1 MLIRNRNP
9 IQGATMANKATHRRN
24 IEVSET
30 AQRYDGLRKSIPF
43 IRKPNILLLTCGIS
57 GTFPNEVPLILQMVK
72 EFDAFNEGNDPWNE
86 HDFGAFDFRGEKIFW
101 KIDDYGGHKD
111 YELVMTVML
120 ASEY

>member
-1 MLIRNRNP
+1 MAGR
-9 IQGATMANKATHRRN
+9 ATDRSTTE
-24 IEVSET
+24 IFET
-30 AQRYDGLRKSIPF
+30 AQRYDRLRQSIPF

-72 EFDAFNEGNDPWNE
+72 EFDAFKEGNDPWNE

-101 KIDDYGGHKD
+101 KIDDYGGHEG